1 MLAMILVPTMLTAL
15 GVVRE
20 KETGS
25 IVNLYAL
32 RFYVNVF
39 RSFIDSTAL
48 VVGLTHVENGSWD
61 TRQRPA
67 RELDQMGLSAS
78 VMDTDARSRAHMSA
92 LVKALI
98 YGIDPF
104 TGVES

>member
-1 MLAMILVPTMLTAL
+1 
-15 GVVRE
+15 
-20 KETGS
+20 
-25 IVNLYAL
+25 
-32 RFYVNVF
+32 
-39 RSFIDSTAL
+39 
-48 VVGLTHVENGSWD
+48 
-61 TRQRPA
+61 
-67 RELDQMGLSAS
+67 MGLSAS